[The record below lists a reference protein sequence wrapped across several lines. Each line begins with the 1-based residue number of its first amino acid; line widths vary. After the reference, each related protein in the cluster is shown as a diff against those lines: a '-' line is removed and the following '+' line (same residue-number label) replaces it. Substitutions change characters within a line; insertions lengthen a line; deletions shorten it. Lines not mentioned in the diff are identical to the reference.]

1 LPQNYSDGMAVTFEQ
16 EISQS
21 QVRNLCVLEL
31 KIVPRGHV
39 YGAMVLDL
47 LRLCT
52 SVQKLRW
59 YYIDIR

>member
-1 LPQNYSDGMAVTFEQ
+1 MAVTLSK

-52 SVQKLRW
+52 SVQKLKVELYR
-59 YYIDIR
+59 YQVVTHILY

>member
-1 LPQNYSDGMAVTFEQ
+1 MAVTFEQ

-21 QVRNLCVLEL
+21 QVRNLSVLEL

-47 LRLCT
+47 LRFCT
-52 SVQKLRW
+52 SVQKLKVELNR
-59 YYIDIR
+59 YQVVTHILY